1 MFFYCHWLVVEREVE
16 RRHCAP
22 FAIAVGFGFLFLFPF
37 AIPFQQTVV
46 GALRYYSR
54 ESLPFRAAVSPRGKS
69 PRVCSYRCTVV
80 GDERERGAVGCL
92 TLGERHSEGH
102 WSVAPVACPSY
113 LYALRVGVG
122 ARILEIAYL
131 GMGECCAEAEV
142 AACQR
147 FGVNIIHKALP
158 VDDVSHPSVDCLKP
172 YLVPVVCLDEVCLV
186 GVFAQYR
193 WSQPFPF
200 LRRPISLV
208 SAESGCG
215 VPVAAVAHIVEF
227 QSIVVGKLSSAS
239 SASVSHPEAVEV
251 AHPNVALLGLE
262 LRVGN
267 NSCLIFYRC
276 VAPHHPLIPPCSPLR
291 RNNCSHSVTCHGSG
305 SLVFRL
311 QPPVAL
317 CRCLQAKSCQYK
329 YYASKFVHILF

>member
-1 MFFYCHWLVVEREVE
+1 MLCAALCLIGSMNDMTASSVSLEGKNLWLAQSLPVTAWQLLRAKLLVQLLVTGIPMAVTSVLVLLAIRPALQEAVLLVVL
-16 RRHCAP
+16 P
-22 FAIAVGFGFLFLFPF
+22 LLFVWLSAEF

-92 TLGERHSEGH
+92 SLGERHSEGH

-113 LYALRVGVG
+113 PYALRVGVG
-122 ARILEIAYL
+122 ARILEIANF

-158 VDDVSHPSVDCLKP
+158 VDDVSHPSVDGLKP

-208 SAESGCG
+208 SAESGCWG
-215 VPVAAVAHIVEF
+215 C
-227 QSIVVGKLSSAS
+227 
-239 SASVSHPEAVEV
+239 
-251 AHPNVALLGLE
+251 LL
-262 LRVGN
+262 R
-267 NSCLIFYRC
+267 IKMR
-276 VAPHHPLIPPCSPLR
+276 A
-291 RNNCSHSVTCHGSG
+291 
-305 SLVFRL
+305 
-311 QPPVAL
+311 
-317 CRCLQAKSCQYK
+317 
-329 YYASKFVHILF
+329 